1 MKSLLFIGGT
11 GFLGQSFFDYINKD
25 KLNKLKLSKIIIVS
39 RKKKLVKSKIKVSY
53 IKKSISNIK
62 LIPYVDYIIYA
73 ANSDNNLENLKGI
86 NTFINL
92 MNEKH
97 KKTKILF
104 TSSGAVYGPRKIK
117 KKMNEKEKINISN
130 VSKFSGYK
138 KDYAKAKIIMERK
151 FNKLAKKGFNVSIAR
166 LFSFIGRK
174 ILINKNFA
182 VTNLINQAKNKKSES
197 IFLSDNR
204 DVYRGYMNSD
214 DLIRWLINI
223 LLNSSPKCNIYN
235 VGSDQAISIE
245 NLAKLISI
253 KYNKKIKKNYNLS
266 SKNKKQIIDYY
277 VPSIAKAKK
286 DLNLRLRYRINISLK
301 RLLSNNF

>member
-25 KLNKLKLSKIIIVS
+25 KINKLKLSKIIIVS

-73 ANSDNNLENLKGI
+73 ANSDNNLENLKGV

-92 MNEKH
+92 LDKNH

-117 KKMNEKEKINISN
+117 KKMNEKEKVSFKN

-138 KDYAKAKIIMERK
+138 KEYAKTKIIMERK
-151 FNKLAKKGFNVSIAR
+151 FNKLAKKGFNISIAR
-166 LFSFIGRK
+166 LFSFIGKK

-182 VTNLINQAKNKKSES
+182 VTNLIHQAKHKKSES
-197 IFLSDNR
+197 ILLSDNR

-223 LLNSSPKCNIYN
+223 LLNSSPKCSIYN

-245 NLAKLISI
+245 NLAKLISK
-253 KYNKKIKKNYNLS
+253 KYNKKIKKN
-266 SKNKKQIIDYY
+266 IIY
-277 VPSIAKAKK
+277 
-286 DLNLRLRYRINISLK
+286 
-301 RLLSNNF
+301 F

>member
-73 ANSDNNLENLKGI
+73 ANSDNNLENLKGV

-92 MNEKH
+92 LDKNH

-117 KKMNEKEKINISN
+117 KKMKEKEKISFMN

-138 KDYAKAKIIMERK
+138 KEYAKAKIIMERE
-151 FNKLAKKGFNVSIAR
+151 FNKLAKRGFNVSIAR
-166 LFSFIGRK
+166 LFSFIGKK
-174 ILINKNFA
+174 ILMNKNFA
-182 VTNLINQAKNKKSES
+182 VTNLINQAKNKK
-197 IFLSDNR
+197 
-204 DVYRGYMNSD
+204 
-214 DLIRWLINI
+214 
-223 LLNSSPKCNIYN
+223 K
-235 VGSDQAISIE
+235 
-245 NLAKLISI
+245 
-253 KYNKKIKKNYNLS
+253 
-266 SKNKKQIIDYY
+266 
-277 VPSIAKAKK
+277 
-286 DLNLRLRYRINISLK
+286 
-301 RLLSNNF
+301 

>member
-73 ANSDNNLENLKGI
+73 ANSDNNLENLKGV

-92 MNEKH
+92 LDKNH

-117 KKMNEKEKINISN
+117 KKMNEKEKISFMN

-138 KDYAKAKIIMERK
+138 KEYAKAKIIMERE
-151 FNKLAKKGFNVSIAR
+151 FNKLAKRGFNVSIAR
-166 LFSFIGRK
+166 LFSFIGKK
-174 ILINKNFA
+174 ILMNKNFA
-182 VTNLINQAKNKKSES
+182 VTNLINQAKNKKNES
-197 IFLSDNR
+197 ILLSDNR
-204 DVYRGYMNSD
+204 DVYRGYMHSD
-214 DLIRWLINI
+214 DLVKWLINI
-223 LLNSSPKCNIYN
+223 LLNSNTKCNIYN
-235 VGSDQAISIE
+235 VGSDEAISIE
-245 NLAKLISI
+245 NLAKLIS
-253 KYNKKIKKNYNLS
+253 KKFNKKVNKKKNFLI
-266 SKNKKQIIDYY
+266 KNKKQLVDYY
-277 VPSIAKAKK
+277 VPTISKAKK
-286 DLNLRLRYRINISLK
+286 DLNLKLRYKLNYSLNS
-301 RLLSNNF
+301 LLNKS

>member
-25 KLNKLKLSKIIIVS
+25 KLKKLKLSKIIIVS

-73 ANSDNNLENLKGI
+73 ANSDNNLENLKGV

-92 MNEKH
+92 LDKNH

-117 KKMNEKEKINISN
+117 KKMNEKEKISFMN

-138 KDYAKAKIIMERK
+138 KEYAKAKIIMERE
-151 FNKLAKKGFNVSIAR
+151 FNKLAKRGFNVSIAR
-166 LFSFIGRK
+166 LFSFIGKK
-174 ILINKNFA
+174 ILMNKNFA
-182 VTNLINQAKNKKSES
+182 VTNLINQAKNKK
-197 IFLSDNR
+197 
-204 DVYRGYMNSD
+204 MN
-214 DLIRWLINI
+214 
-223 LLNSSPKCNIYN
+223 
-235 VGSDQAISIE
+235 QFFF
-245 NLAKLISI
+245 
-253 KYNKKIKKNYNLS
+253 
-266 SKNKKQIIDYY
+266 QITEMFIGATC
-277 VPSIAKAKK
+277 IQT
-286 DLNLRLRYRINISLK
+286 I
-301 RLLSNNF
+301 

>member
-73 ANSDNNLENLKGI
+73 ANSDNNLENLKGV

-92 MNEKH
+92 LDKNH

-117 KKMNEKEKINISN
+117 KKMNEKEKISFMN

-138 KDYAKAKIIMERK
+138 KEYAKAKIIMERE
-151 FNKLAKKGFNVSIAR
+151 FNKLAKRGFNVSIAR
-166 LFSFIGRK
+166 LFSFIGKK
-174 ILINKNFA
+174 ILMNKNFA
-182 VTNLINQAKNKKSES
+182 VTNLINQAKNKKNES
-197 IFLSDNR
+197 ILLSDNR
-204 DVYRGYMNSD
+204 DVYRGYMHSD
-214 DLIRWLINI
+214 DLVKWLINI
-223 LLNSSPKCNIYN
+223 LLNSNTKCNIYN
-235 VGSDQAISIE
+235 VGSDEAISIE
-245 NLAKLISI
+245 NLAKLIS
-253 KYNKKIKKNYNLS
+253 KKFNKKVNKKKNFLI
-266 SKNKKQIIDYY
+266 KNKKQLVDYY
-277 VPSIAKAKK
+277 VPTISKAKK
-286 DLNLRLRYRINISLK
+286 DLNLKLRYKLNYSLK
-301 RLLSNNF
+301 SLLNKS